1 MSTSDQYLVQ
11 LSDYAKRYYVK
22 AFEKRYAEKQWDTTL
37 RSIYADLARI
47 EEYLKYDKAETIHVA
62 GTRLIVKLY
71 FRVAQTKDSA
81 KASGNRAIVLV
92 EKDTKVATILLVYSK
107 NEIAP
112 PNETTKWQSVIK
124 DNFKDIAQT
133 FGW

>member
-11 LSDYAKRYYVK
+11 LSDYAKRHYVK
-22 AFEKRYAEKQWDTTL
+22 AFEKRYAKKQWDITL

-47 EEYLKYDKAETIHVA
+47 EEYLKYDKAETIHDT
-62 GTRLIVKLY
+62 GTQKIIKLY

-81 KASGNRAIVLV
+81 KGSGNRAIVLV

-112 PNETTKWQSVIK
+112 PNETAKWQSAIR
-124 DNFKDIAQT
+124 DNFKDIARS
-133 FGW
+133 FGL

>member
-11 LSDYAKRYYVK
+11 LSDYAKRHYVK
-22 AFEKRYAEKQWDTTL
+22 AFEKRYARKQWDTTL
-37 RSIYADLARI
+37 RSIYADLARV
-47 EEYLKYDKAETIHVA
+47 EEYLKYDKAETIHDA

-107 NEIAP
+107 NEIAA
-112 PNETTKWQSVIK
+112 PNETAKWQSVIK

>member
-11 LSDYAKRYYVK
+11 LSDYAKRHYVK
-22 AFEKRYAEKQWDTTL
+22 AFEKRYAKKQWDITL
-37 RSIYADLARI
+37 RSIYANLTRI
-47 EEYLKYDKAETIHVA
+47 EEYLKYDKAETIHDA
-62 GTRLIVKLY
+62 GKRLIIKLY

-81 KASGNRAIVLV
+81 KASGNRAIVLI
-92 EKDTKVATILLVYSK
+92 EQDTKVATILLVYSK

-112 PNETTKWQSVIK
+112 PNETAKWQSVAK